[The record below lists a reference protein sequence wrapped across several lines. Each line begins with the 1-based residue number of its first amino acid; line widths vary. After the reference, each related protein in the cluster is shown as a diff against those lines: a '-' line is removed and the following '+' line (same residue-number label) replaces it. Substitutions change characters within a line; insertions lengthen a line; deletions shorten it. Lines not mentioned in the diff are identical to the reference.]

1 MIDFKL
7 LEHFGLETDLP
18 ASVSQE
24 HCTWSLICPLCFSF
38 EDSNGKHAV
47 DFLYGSVDF
56 LKALEN
62 DQFHAISR
70 FPTSLTILEVPTS
83 LIRTHFVSWFHDRI
97 LGPSSVQF
105 NKFAHCAVL
114 CSLHIIATFLPLVVV
129 QLVFILLAGLS
140 ANSDRMLVMKTITYG
155 LKIAAK

>member
-7 LEHFGLETDLP
+7 LEHLGLETDLP

-70 FPTSLTILEVPTS
+70 FPTSLTILE
-83 LIRTHFVSWFHDRI
+83 
-97 LGPSSVQF
+97 F

-114 CSLHIIATFLPLVVV
+114 CSLHTIATFLPLVVV

-155 LKIAAK
+155 LKIAAKLRF

>member
-7 LEHFGLETDLP
+7 LEHLGLETDLP

-83 LIRTHFVSWFHDRI
+83 LIRTHF
-97 LGPSSVQF
+97 
-105 NKFAHCAVL
+105 
-114 CSLHIIATFLPLVVV
+114 
-129 QLVFILLAGLS
+129 LVFILLAGLS

-155 LKIAAK
+155 LKIAAKLRF